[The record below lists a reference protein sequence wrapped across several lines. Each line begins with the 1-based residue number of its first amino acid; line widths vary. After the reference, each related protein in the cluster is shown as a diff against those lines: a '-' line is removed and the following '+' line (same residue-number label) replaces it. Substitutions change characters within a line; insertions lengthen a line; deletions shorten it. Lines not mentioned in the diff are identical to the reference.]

1 MKSGDSMKSRKTIK
15 IMIMLISI
23 CIILINFNTKVYAI
37 PKEEVDSTTHDG
49 FGDDAG
55 IESFDPTENPRA
67 YNFFGGTSENKLKE
81 KAGVILGFI
90 NLIGIAISVIV
101 LALIGIK
108 YMLGSVEEKAEY
120 KKTIL
125 MYCLGAAIIFTG
137 STLPNIIYKLVT
149 GLF

>member
-1 MKSGDSMKSRKTIK
+1 MKSRKTIK

-108 YMLGSVEEKAEY
+108 YMLGSVEEKAQY
-120 KKTIL
+120 KETMTPYLI
-125 MYCLGAAIIFTG
+125 GAVLVFGITNVLAIVSELAKSI
-137 STLPNIIYKLVT
+137 
-149 GLF
+149 

>member
-1 MKSGDSMKSRKTIK
+1 M
-15 IMIMLISI
+15 
-23 CIILINFNTKVYAI
+23 
-37 PKEEVDSTTHDG
+37 
-49 FGDDAG
+49 
-55 IESFDPTENPRA
+55 
-67 YNFFGGTSENKLKE
+67 
-81 KAGVILGFI
+81 ILGFI

-125 MYCLGAAIIFTG
+125 MYCLGAAIVFTG

>member
-1 MKSGDSMKSRKTIK
+1 MKSRKTIK

-120 KKTIL
+120 KKTMIPYL
-125 MYCLGAAIIFTG
+125 VGAVLIFLAPTIANTVY
-137 STLPNIIYKLVT
+137 TLIKGN
-149 GLF
+149 

>member
-1 MKSGDSMKSRKTIK
+1 MKSRKTIK

-108 YMLGSVEEKAEY
+108 YMLGSLEEKAEY
-120 KKTIL
+120 KKTMIPYL
-125 MYCLGAAIIFTG
+125 VGAVLIFLAPTIANTVY
-137 STLPNIIYKLVT
+137 TLIKGN
-149 GLF
+149 